1 MFVCVRV
8 IGADGDG
15 LIIFSVD
22 HDTPSLNYC
31 ALIKPLVFINLD
43 CLHNGLLVSVIIP
56 SSSFHNNNA

>member
-22 HDTPSLNYC
+22 HDTPSLNYF
-31 ALIKPLVFINLD
+31 ALIKL
-43 CLHNGLLVSVIIP
+43 GLFAQWLVSVIIP